1 LSTFPDGLFQYGG
14 QPVGTSSNLGGMW
27 GGKVWFVDYDHGTT
41 GGSGDKPSDACINL
55 QTIIDKA
62 SVWDTIYIR
71 PRDPDTTGGD
81 PASILPASTS
91 NWDVPYTLTGLS
103 LIGTGGIGSK
113 ASQNATRLKGS
124 ATVNTTPVL
133 YAKAPYMTFE
143 NLAFQRGGSTNSG
156 LKLGTGS
163 TPYAFS
169 STVNNCLFWK
179 IGSTATGGAL
189 NLNSWHNNILNS
201 YFEECYTGIYM
212 DAAQSNPVGMVIKGC
227 TFGEAAAS
235 VSCDIYCSNSAL
247 SIVVDNCI
255 FAHAQPSAGSPNL
268 YIDFVGAST
277 GIISNSVLATATGT
291 IATAMTN
298 NGVLLANVSYAPGT
312 NMSDHT

>member
-1 LSTFPDGLFQYGG
+1 MSTFSDLVRQNGG
-14 QPVGTSSNLGGMW
+14 QLVTPNYYSFWT
-27 GGKVWFVDYDHGTT
+27 GKTWFVDYDNGPT
-41 GGSGDKPSDACINL
+41 GSVGKSAKNPAKHL
-55 QTIIDKA
+55 QTVIDAAGKG
-62 SVWDTIYIR
+62 DTIYVR
-71 PRDPDTTGGD
+71 PRAADTSGGD
-81 PASILPASTS
+81 PQSILPASTS
-91 NWDVPYTLTGLS
+91 NWDVPYALEGLS
-103 LIGTGGIGSK
+103 IIGTGCGGTK
-113 ASQNATRLKGS
+113 AGANATRLKGS
-124 ATVNTTPVL
+124 ATVNTTPAF
-133 YAKAPYMTFE
+133 YAKAPFMTFE

-169 STVNNCLFWK
+169 STVTNCLFWK

-189 NLNSWHNNILNS
+189 NINSWHNNILNC

-212 DAAQSNPVGMVIKGC
+212 DAAQSNPVGTVIRGC

-247 SIVVDNCI
+247 STIVDNCL

-277 GIISNSVLATATGT
+277 GVISNSGFATATGT

-298 NGVLLANVSYAPGT
+298 NGVLLVNCWYAPGT
-312 NMSDHT
+312 SMTDGT

>member
-1 LSTFPDGLFQYGG
+1 
-14 QPVGTSSNLGGMW
+14 MW
-27 GGKVWFVDYDHGTT
+27 GSKVWFVDYDHGTT
-41 GGSGDKPSDACINL
+41 GGSGTKPDDACINL

-62 SVWDTIYIR
+62 GVWDTIYIR

-81 PASILPASTS
+81 PQSILPASTA

-113 ASQNATRLKGS
+113 ASNNATRLKGS
-124 ATVNTTPVL
+124 ATVVATPVL

-143 NLAFQRGGSTNSG
+143 NLAFQRGGSTGCG

-169 STVNNCLFWK
+169 STVNGCTFWK

-189 NLNSWHNNILNS
+189 NLNSWHNNILNTH
-201 YFEECYTGIYM
+201 FEECYTGIYL
-212 DAAQSNPVGMVIKGC
+212 DAAQSDPVGTVIRGC
-227 TFGEAAAS
+227 VFGEAAAS
-235 VSCDIYCSNSAL
+235 VSCDIYCSNQTL
-247 SIVVDNCI
+247 STVIDSCL
-255 FAHAQPSAGSPNL
+255 FAHAQPSAGAPNL

-277 GIISNSVLATATGT
+277 GVISNSGFATATGT

-298 NGVLLANVSYAPGT
+298 NGVLLVNCWYAPGT
-312 NMSDHT
+312 NLTDGT